1 MSFFTLL
8 FQFYIL
14 FPKLRENYDFPVIF
28 LSAKSED
35 IDKITGLN
43 IGGDDYITKP
53 FEAMELIARVNSN
66 LRRYNQILAL
76 KENRNLIII
85 NSA

>member
-1 MSFFTLL
+1 MVL
-8 FQFYIL
+8 
-14 FPKLRENYDFPVIF
+14 KLRENYDFPVIF

-76 KENRNLIII
+76 K
-85 NSA
+85 